1 MHIGVRGCDRH
12 TINGKISAVLMWPL
26 SSCTHVTS
34 PGSDVTVPIPLWPTA
49 AGRAA
54 VRRWGLGGARP
65 GGSRPRRRPRT
76 DRATD
81 AARLDRGAILTDI
94 RVIRYD
100 PNRRRSAD
108 PRLDRRANNAGNAKN
123 PSSARSGLTKAGPGR
138 AAPPR
143 EPGVVPARGSAYFHQ
158 GTGRLKPRGRQG
170 FDFYL
175 SAKIGISLSG
185 TPGPSARTPRRKAE
199 GL

>member
-12 TINGKISAVLMWPL
+12 TINGKISAALMWPL

-34 PGSDVTVPIPLWPTA
+34 PGSDVTVPSRSGQLRR
-49 AGRAA
+49 AGPRSA
-54 VRRWGLGGARP
+54 GGARP

-100 PNRRRSAD
+100 PNRRRSAE
-108 PRLDRRANNAGNAKN
+108 PRLDRRAYNAGNAKN
-123 PSSARSGLTKAGPGR
+123 PSSARRLDEGR
-138 AAPPR
+138 ARPSGTPPR
-143 EPGVVPARGSAYFHQ
+143 TRSLVPARGSAYFHQ

-185 TPGPSARTPRRKAE
+185 TPGPYDMPRARRKAE
-199 GL
+199 WL